1 MAEQKFKQYRILV
14 KPGDKATVVVYPGA
28 GFSDKADENYKAD
41 CASAEGASTYLAED
55 ANSFVATVNTAES
68 SVAGKEIERLVWT
81 GDKSYARLTCT
92 FEEVTVEQI
101 DGLFEKSKAGAGEK
115 KWGAAR
121 DRVRHLVS
129 IITACSTDITRCS
142 RVESVRALNFTIEKC
157 GSEINGIMDSIVR
170 ESSK

>member
-1 MAEQKFKQYRILV
+1 MSEQKSKQYRILV

-41 CASAEGASTYLAED
+41 CASVKGASTYLAED

-81 GDKSYARLTCT
+81 GDKRYARLTCT
-92 FEEVTVEQI
+92 FEEVTVGQV
-101 DGLFEKSKAGAGEK
+101 DGLFEKPNAGAAE
-115 KWGAAR
+115 KWGVAR
-121 DRVRHLVS
+121 DRVRDLVRM
-129 IITACSTDITRCS
+129 ITACSTDITHCS

-157 GSEINGIMDSIVR
+157 GAEINGIMDSIVR

>member
-1 MAEQKFKQYRILV
+1 MSEQKSKQYRILV
-14 KPGDKATVVVYPGA
+14 KPGDKTTVVAYPGE

-41 CASAEGASTYLAED
+41 CASVKGASTYLAED
-55 ANSFVATVNTAES
+55 AKSFVATVNTAES

-81 GDKSYARLTCT
+81 GDKRYARLTCT
-92 FEEVTVEQI
+92 FKEVTVEQI

-115 KWGAAR
+115 WVAAR

-129 IITACSTDITRCS
+129 IITACSTDITHCS
-142 RVESVRALNFTIEKC
+142 RVETVRALNFTIEKC
-157 GSEINGIMDSIVR
+157 GAEINGIMDSIVR